1 MDFPKTLAG
10 RIALKRRISRLRRWA
25 GDPAGPCCGYA
36 KAAIIQGERERE
48 RRRDRTPRSD

>member
-1 MDFPKTLAG
+1 MELLKTLAG
-10 RIALKRRISRLRRWA
+10 RVALKRRITRIWRWA